1 MRKEK
6 GHQGTNS
13 AALRAA
19 RAQSTQRPRP
29 SADSSNM
36 TGQATAAAA
45 GSSGAAAAALAA
57 AGRSQSAP
65 GKRPGEQ
72 GSSSSAAGAQQQQQQ
87 QQQYN
92 GSSTAVNGS
101 VLHKPGHM
109 HHHRH
114 SIGPVATTA
123 SPTAGAD
130 ASPWGEGS
138 QGIAAAAEHDRKT
151 LVGGGWDLGP
161 GTRISVEQLFGPGAG
176 VWGGG
181 TATSPVDAA
190 ADSSSSAAGG
200 PTAFPAA
207 ADASAVSSAVG
218 TVQAAAAAAAAAVRA
233 PVAAVGADA
242 VTLTLLSNANSQQP
256 TRSSAV
262 AAAADNAG
270 SHDCGLFGQF
280 VFDVDDIMA
289 AMAL

>member
-1 MRKEK
+1 
-6 GHQGTNS
+6 
-13 AALRAA
+13 
-19 RAQSTQRPRP
+19 
-29 SADSSNM
+29 M

-72 GSSSSAAGAQQQQQQ
+72 GSSSATAASPQQQQQQ

-92 GSSTAVNGS
+92 GSSGAVNGS

-123 SPTAGAD
+123 SPTAGASATAGQSTAGAD

-138 QGIAAAAEHDRKT
+138 HGIAAAAEHDRKT

-200 PTAFPAA
+200 ATAFPAA
-207 ADASAVSSAVG
+207 ADATAGTRADAPASAVSSAVG
-218 TVQAAAAAAAAAVRA
+218 TLQAAAAAAAAVRA

-262 AAAADNAG
+262 AAAADSAG